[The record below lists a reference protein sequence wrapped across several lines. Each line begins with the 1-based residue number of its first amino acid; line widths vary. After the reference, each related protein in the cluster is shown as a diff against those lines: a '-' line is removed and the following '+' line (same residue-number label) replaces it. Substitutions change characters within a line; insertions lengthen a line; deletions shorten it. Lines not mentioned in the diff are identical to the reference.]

1 MRRSLAVIG
10 VTLTTAVLGPGFL
23 PAAAAPGTG
32 AATGTLI
39 VNGVPHTDPHGCYPS
54 NGFLVSV
61 VNRTDRTAYVY
72 PNGGCFGQYE
82 GWVQPGGQATMNGSS
97 VYID

>member
-39 VNGVPHTDPHGCYPS
+39 VNGVPHTDPHGC
-54 NGFLVSV
+54 
-61 VNRTDRTAYVY
+61 
-72 PNGGCFGQYE
+72 
-82 GWVQPGGQATMNGSS
+82 
-97 VYID
+97 